1 VKSNYKE
8 KSTANN
14 VEIFVP
20 VPEDVENPVFKMA
33 TGSVAY
39 VPENGAFKW
48 SIKSFPG
55 HR

>member
-1 VKSNYKE
+1 MKSNYKE

-39 VPENGAFKW
+39 VPENGALKW
-48 SIKSFPG
+48 SVKSFPG